1 MDRRKF
7 LKTLGIGGGAA
18 VIGIGLTY
26 TTIEEA
32 VDSPEDFEGFDEK
45 QADGWRVAY
54 CQIPTQG
61 DVIYVEPHSKSQ
73 LHQIMKSKDE
83 VSYSGWFHYKIKRRF
98 IDTPEK
104 DLEAIRPGYVVL
116 KRNSER

>member
-7 LKTLGIGGGAA
+7 LKTLGIGGAA
-18 VIGIGLTY
+18 VVAGGLLY
-26 TTIEEA
+26 KTIDEA

-45 QADGWRVAY
+45 RMDGWRMAE

-73 LHQIMKSKDE
+73 LHKMTKTKDE
-83 VSYSGWFHYKIKRRF
+83 VSYSGWFKYKIKKTYAG
-98 IDTPEK
+98 TPEK
-104 DLEAIRPGYVVL
+104 DLWDIRPGYVVL
-116 KRNSER
+116 KRNNQR